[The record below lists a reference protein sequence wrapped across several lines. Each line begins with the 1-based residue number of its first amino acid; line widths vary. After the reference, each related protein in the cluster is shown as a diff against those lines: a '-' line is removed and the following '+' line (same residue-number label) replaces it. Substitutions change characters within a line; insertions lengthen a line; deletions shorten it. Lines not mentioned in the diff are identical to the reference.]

1 MAVKRNRFPQQ
12 VQVSCDSYSSYC
24 VPHAYTCVARVAF
37 HWDNIHEAQ
46 QLLIRPA
53 APGWPWSGA
62 FNLPDREAYFGL
74 RLRNR

>member
-1 MAVKRNRFPQQ
+1 MELVLCYAVLC
-12 VQVSCDSYSSYC
+12 VCCVLASCA
-24 VPHAYTCVARVAF
+24 VRVAF
-37 HWDNIHEAQ
+37 HWDNIHEPQ

>member
-1 MAVKRNRFPQQ
+1 MQYEMHTGLTQPEEVMELLIN
-12 VQVSCDSYSSYC
+12 VLMCLSSC
-24 VPHAYTCVARVAF
+24 RVAF
-37 HWDNIHEAQ
+37 HWDNIYEAQ
-46 QLLIRPA
+46 QLVIRPA

>member
-1 MAVKRNRFPQQ
+1 MLTEGKQQ
-12 VQVSCDSYSSYC
+12 CTSAQVIIQLILRVLCAC
-24 VPHAYTCVARVAF
+24 TCVARVAF